1 MLAESPARTKSL
13 EALRITRPK
22 EKPRRRRA
30 PGALLAIIILVTA
43 LGVTTAYEVYTRTV
57 GRPQTVQT
65 ILVVS
70 NRGGQPG
77 VMLTGSGYVVTRHK
91 YITIGTKSL
100 GQIVAEPIE
109 EGQHVRVGDL
119 LAQID
124 DRDYQAQL
132 RQAAAARDLS
142 EANLRLA
149 LARAERARQLIR
161 PGAISKDE
169 YDTTMSAAEVA
180 HAALER
186 DTAAV
191 DYAKFEVSQC
201 VITSPINGIVL
212 QKYRELGDTI
222 NFGGQI
228 QAGGGA
234 TDIAQLA
241 DTDDMRAEV
250 DINEADI
257 AKVSLG
263 SPAIAVPDAYA
274 DRRFEASLVKV
285 YPKADRQKGTVK
297 VEVQLNQ
304 PDLQIIKPEMS
315 VKVSFL
321 ENQAPAT
328 QEPRI
333 TVPKGAVRSEEGET
347 YVWTVREGIVQRV
360 GIVRGQETETGIE
373 IEQGLNDGDV
383 VVVSPQANL
392 ASGRRV
398 SVGTESNGRGK

>member
-1 MLAESPARTKSL
+1 MVAESPARTKSL

-65 ILVVS
+65 VLVVS
-70 NRGGQPG
+70 NRGGQPR

-161 PGAISKDE
+161 TGVISKDE
-169 YDTTMSAAEVA
+169 YDTTISAAEVA
-180 HAALER
+180 QAALKR
-186 DTAAV
+186 DSAAV
-191 DYAKFEVSQC
+191 EYANFLVNQC
-201 VITSPINGIVL
+201 RITSPIAGIVL
-212 QKYRELGDTI
+212 QQYRELVHTI
-222 NFGGQI
+222 NFGRQI

-250 DINEADI
+250 DINEADL
-257 AKVSLG
+257 ARVSLG
-263 SPAIAVPDAYA
+263 SHASVVPDAYA

-398 SVGTESNGRGK
+398 SVGTESNGRLK

>member
-1 MLAESPARTKSL
+1 MVGESAARNKSL

-22 EKPRRRRA
+22 ENARRKRR
-30 PGALLAIIILVTA
+30 PGALLAMIILAAAVGA
-43 LGVTTAYEVYTRTV
+43 TTAYEVYLRTL

-65 ILVVS
+65 IMVLA

-77 VMLTGSGYVVTRHK
+77 VILTGSGYVVTRHK
-91 YITIGTKSL
+91 YITIGTKIL

-109 EGQHVRVGDL
+109 EGQHVRIGEL

-132 RQAAAARDLS
+132 RQAAAGRDLS
-142 EANLRLA
+142 ESKLRLD
-149 LARAERARQLIR
+149 LARAERARRLFGTGI
-161 PGAISKDE
+161 ISRDE
-169 YDTTMSAAEVA
+169 YDTAISAAEVA
-180 HAALER
+180 QAALKR

-191 DYAKFEVSQC
+191 DYARFQVSQC

-212 QKYRELGDTI
+212 HKYRELGDTI

-234 TDIAQLA
+234 TDIVQLA

-250 DINEADI
+250 DINEVDI
-257 AKVSLG
+257 AKVGLG
-263 SPAIAVPDAYA
+263 SQAIVVPDAYA
-274 DRRFEASLVKV
+274 DRRFEASLVKL

-297 VEVQLNQ
+297 VEVQFNK

-321 ENQAPAT
+321 ESQPPAT
-328 QEPRI
+328 QRPRI
-333 TVPKGAVRSEEGET
+333 TVPKGAVRIEEGET

-373 IEQGLNDGDV
+373 VEQGLNDGDV

-392 ASGRRV
+392 ANGGRV
-398 SVGTESNGRGK
+398 VVGTESGGRLK

>member
-57 GRPQTVQT
+57 GSPQTVQT
-65 ILVVS
+65 LLVVS

-109 EGQHVRVGDL
+109 EGQHVRIGDL
-119 LAQID
+119 VAQID

-142 EANLRLA
+142 ESNLRLA
-149 LARAERARQLIR
+149 LAKAGRARSLFET
-161 PGAISKDE
+161 GTISKDE
-169 YDTTMSAAEVA
+169 YETAMNVAEVA
-180 HAALER
+180 QAALKR
-186 DTAAV
+186 DAAAV

-257 AKVSLG
+257 AKVGIG
-263 SPAIAVPDAYA
+263 SPAAVALDSYPDKQFDAA
-274 DRRFEASLVKV
+274 LVKV
-285 YPKADRQKGTVK
+285 YPAADSQKCTVK
-297 VEVQLNQ
+297 IEVQISR

-315 VKVSFL
+315 AKVSFL
-321 ENQAPAT
+321 VPKMKNAD
-328 QEPRI
+328 EPRL
-333 TVPKGAVRSEEGET
+333 TVPKSAIHTEGTES
-347 YVWTVREGIVQRV
+347 YVWIVRDGMAKRAT
-360 GIVRGQETETGIE
+360 IVRGREVETGVE
-373 IEQGLNDGDV
+373 VTQGVEDGDV
-383 VVVSPQANL
+383 VIIAAAVAL
-392 ASGRRV
+392 KDGLRV
-398 SVGTESNGRGK
+398 RADHE

>member
-43 LGVTTAYEVYTRTV
+43 VGVTTAYEVYTRTV

-65 ILVVS
+65 ITVVS

-77 VMLTGSGYVVTRHK
+77 VMLTGAGYVVTRHK
-91 YITIGTKSL
+91 YITIGTKIL

-109 EGQHVRVGDL
+109 EGQPVRIGDL

-142 EANLRLA
+142 ESNLRLA
-149 LARAERARQLIR
+149 RAKAERARQLFGTGI
-161 PGAISKDE
+161 ISKDE
-169 YDTTMSAAEVA
+169 YETATNVAEVA
-180 HAALER
+180 QAALTR

-191 DYAKFEVSQC
+191 EYAKFEVSQC

-212 QKYRELGDTI
+212 RKYRELGDTI

-250 DINEADI
+250 DINEADL
-257 AKVSLG
+257 AKVGIG
-263 SPAIAVPDAYA
+263 SPATVALDSYPDKQFDAA
-274 DRRFEASLVKV
+274 LVKV
-285 YPKADRQKGTVK
+285 YPAADRQKGTVK
-297 VEVQLNQ
+297 IEVQIAR

-315 VKVSFL
+315 VKVSVL
-321 ENQAPAT
+321 ENQPAAT
-328 QEPRI
+328 QQPRI
-333 TVPKGAVRSEEGET
+333 TVPKSAVRHDEGEA
-347 YVWTVREGIVQRV
+347 YVWTVREGIVRRV
-360 GIVRGQETETGIE
+360 SVVCGLTTETGIE
-373 IEQGLNDGDV
+373 VRQGLKDGDSV
-383 VVVSPQANL
+383 VITPDVKLVN
-392 ASGRRV
+392 GGKV
-398 SVGTESNGRGK
+398 SVR